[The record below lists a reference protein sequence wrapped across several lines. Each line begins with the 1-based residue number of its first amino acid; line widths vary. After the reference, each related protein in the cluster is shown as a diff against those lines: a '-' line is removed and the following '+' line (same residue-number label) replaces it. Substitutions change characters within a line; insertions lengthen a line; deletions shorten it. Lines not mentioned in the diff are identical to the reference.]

1 MNRRSSVAFALFFL
15 LGLSPGGSAAEDP
28 LVVLTPIA
36 NSAEQ
41 LVSLRQDLAHA
52 LWAAQDAD
60 GGWHSQTYAVLRGGH
75 ALTALLL
82 AGLVAL
88 PQDDDAAPMGA
99 RARALAF
106 LRAAIDS
113 PAGLGNPT
121 DQPREYPTSATAFA
135 LLALVRA
142 DEAEDTVR
150 RSRLI
155 AWLKACQRSEQNG
168 FAVSHRAFGGWGFT
182 VVDQPGF
189 AGHTDLAHTR
199 WALSALAAAGALDD
213 DTATRATHFLA
224 LCQRRDTARLPP
236 EATPADG
243 GLYLSPVVWPAN
255 KGGPGHWSS
264 SYASATADGVVAL
277 LLVGDVVHAR
287 EGFRWLDQ
295 HPGWDRPAGIPPA
308 TDTNWAAAVR
318 CYHLCARANA
328 YARRRTMLG
337 EQDWHDEF
345 IHALPSPRGD
355 GLYANPEGFLMKE
368 DDPLIASGLIL
379 HALAAAS
386 GAP

>member
-1 MNRRSSVAFALFFL
+1 MTSIPRPGRNTGTRCRDRRPSLPPQPRILLCLSLLCIPVSFPGSAPWCWPVL
-15 LGLSPGGSAAEDP
+15 LGACAPPRESSGSIPASPGH
-28 LVVLTPIA
+28 
-36 NSAEQ
+36 

-121 DQPREYPTSATAFA
+121 DQPREYPTYATAFA
-135 LLALVRA
+135 LLALVRT

-168 FAVSHRAFGGWGFT
+168 FAASHRAFGGWGFT

-213 DTATRATHFLA
+213 ATRATHFLA
-224 LCQRRDTARLPP
+224 LCQRRDTERLPP

-264 SYASATADGVVAL
+264 SYASATWYMR
-277 LLVGDVVHAR
+277 AR
-287 EGFRWLDQ
+287 VSG
-295 HPGWDRPAGIPPA
+295 GWISIRAGTAPLGYPRPPTPTGRQPCAVIISAPARTPTPAGAPC
-308 TDTNWAAAVR
+308 WASKTGTVNFST
-318 CYHLCARANA
+318 LCHPRAGMA
-328 YARRRTMLG
+328 CMPIRKA
-337 EQDWHDEF
+337 F
-345 IHALPSPRGD
+345 
-355 GLYANPEGFLMKE
+355 
-368 DDPLIASGLIL
+368 
-379 HALAAAS
+379 
-386 GAP
+386 